1 MDVTLDEDFV
11 NFESVSRTC
20 ASSPHAVGA
29 DEELILL
36 DSEVSRR
43 ERSILENDTV
53 GRRPANSTSAFF
65 CWLLVIFKAVL
76 SGSSVGPKSDKTAT
90 PLTLLKE
97 AEGKRG
103 MFLKSDLGR
112 TSEV

>member
-43 ERSILENDTV
+43 ERSIL
-53 GRRPANSTSAFF
+53 GRYNSQ
-65 CWLLVIFKAVL
+65 
-76 SGSSVGPKSDKTAT
+76 KSDYSV
-90 PLTLLKE
+90 LVVRIRGNE
-97 AEGKRG
+97 IGKR
-103 MFLKSDLGR
+103 KK
-112 TSEV
+112 V

>member
-11 NFESVSRTC
+11 NFESVSHTC

-43 ERSILENDTV
+43 ERSIL
-53 GRRPANSTSAFF
+53 
-65 CWLLVIFKAVL
+65 
-76 SGSSVGPKSDKTAT
+76 GSSVGPKSDKTAT

-97 AEGKRG
+97 AERKRG
-103 MFLKSDLGR
+103 IFLKSDLGR